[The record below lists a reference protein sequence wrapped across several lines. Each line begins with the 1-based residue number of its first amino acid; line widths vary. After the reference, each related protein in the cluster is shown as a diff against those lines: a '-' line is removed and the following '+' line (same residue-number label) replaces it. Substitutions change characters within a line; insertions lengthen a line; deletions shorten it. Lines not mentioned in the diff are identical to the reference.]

1 MNINPGKCF
10 RPQSDQPQWISAC
23 NRNFNALYWLEGSEN
38 RDLKTYGFTLL
49 IFTDKERIVVADEAV
64 LSNILTTPLF
74 YILKKL

>member
-1 MNINPGKCF
+1 
-10 RPQSDQPQWISAC
+10 
-23 NRNFNALYWLEGSEN
+23 LEGSEN